1 MASKQAGSP
10 ARGRGCRSALALLL
24 VVGLLMSALPGT
36 PILAADPSGAW
47 SRVELPAAQRLVE
60 LEPSEVD
67 ASGIPADASFRLVSR
82 GSEPAR
88 ELADRLVVDPDIE
101 LAIEAG
107 TDTSVVRLRPE
118 QPLEPGIEL
127 RFELSSDDG
136 ARLGA
141 WSFHVRT
148 PVAVVE
154 TLPRHHRTNVPP
166 DTGIELTFDRDG
178 VIDPEEAF
186 SMEPPVKGRFERRGR
201 VLSFIPHKPLQ
212 EDTVYRVT
220 LAAGVGTT
228 DPRTRST
235 RDTVIEFATRPARGT
250 KVRPAAVFLGEVAET
265 RPGEPAITEVY
276 TRATATA
283 QIPVDIYRF
292 GSADAVEAALLS
304 VRSSNEWPYREHV
317 VDTAGM
323 QQLGSQEASLR
334 SLDQWDRQ
342 RRALV
347 LEEPLPTGWYV
358 LVIPARGGSGTGSR
372 LILQVT
378 DLAAYAHVTTTSSL
392 FWVNDVSSGKP
403 VPGAQVSLADGQLLG
418 RTDDDG
424 LLQVPTPSALAA
436 HQPTPLGLVRS
447 EDAMVYL
454 PFGGG
459 SWAAP
464 NVESWGRELEPQ
476 DLAWSFLYTDR
487 SGYRSSDTINVWGMQ
502 RDRTDGT
509 VPDQVE
515 LRLTTDSDE
524 MAPRGARPPSIA
536 TTTAVPSAN
545 GIYSGSLSFEELPL
559 GGYIVEALVDDE
571 PIGQAWVDVRRIIKP
586 AYQLA
591 VDTNRRAYLAGETV
605 RVSTSARFFDGTA
618 VPGAPLI
625 ISSAGQSRAAM
636 TNATGR
642 AVARLKARAQGRVEQ
657 ITHQSIGVRP
667 RRSEEGE
674 ISSGTGIVVLPSS
687 RYLDVQVRR
696 GDGEVS
702 ASGTVHEVDLEQLE
716 RQIER
721 DIHRRLDPRGAP
733 VPGASVSARIVE
745 TQWIRRQTG
754 TRYDFITKSVV
765 PVYRYDAKRRRLPP
779 QELVTG
785 ADGSFELTTPAA
797 ADRAY
802 DVTLTTVDPAGR
814 SARVTRDAWRPW
826 PETEW
831 TGPSLALV
839 GSEESEWGAVVEDGE
854 VYTVELRQGSE
865 PGPTGGADRY
875 LFLLSQAGLQEAV
888 VQRSPAHTYTFEPSH
903 APAVDIGAVRF
914 TGSGYVPVPA
924 GFRVSLDPE
933 TRRLAVELSTDRER
947 YAPGDTVELAVRTTR
962 GEGEGVPASVVL
974 RAVDEKLYAMDL
986 AVDRAP
992 LESLYEPVWSGTIRT
1007 YATHLLPTGL
1017 AAGIGEGGDTAGGG
1031 REDFRDSVLF
1041 EQVETDAAGE
1051 ALVRFDVSD
1060 DLTSWRVSATAVS
1073 DRVEAGESTTLVP
1086 VGLPFFV
1093 ELVTAPEFV
1102 VGDDARLRVRAYGP
1116 GLAADEP
1123 VTFTVS
1129 APTLGLEPTVVRG
1142 TAFKTAGI
1150 DLPPLI
1156 EGRHAITL
1164 DGVAGSGGQLHDRLT
1179 REIEVRRSRL
1189 EHGRSDYAQLT
1200 EGQAV
1205 PGGGG
1210 LTTVVITDAG
1220 RGRFYPALV
1229 GLTWSAGPRAD
1240 EALAAG
1246 QARELLERTF
1256 GEASLDAPAG
1266 AFGSEQ
1272 FQARDGL
1279 ISLLPYSSSS
1289 EALSVLVAIA
1299 TPDAV
1304 DRAALLEGFRDL
1316 ARRRAISRERALQA
1330 NVARAALGDD
1340 VLGRLTDYLGDE
1352 QLTTYER
1359 LLLGIGLAEAGDEA
1373 AALELEQALLRR
1385 YGEQLGEWVRLWDAE
1400 DDRPAQRSPELTALL
1415 SILAA
1420 AVGDDAVAAAADAYV
1435 AQNPPPETLA
1445 NLQRIAYITRVIER
1459 TPAPPASFTWQVDGE
1474 PQSVELG
1481 PGESHRL
1488 TLTAPQREALRL
1500 APASGSLGV
1509 ASSWREPL
1517 DPGSIAQDESIVVER
1532 SVSPAGVIRSS
1543 DLVEVTLKVNLG
1555 PAAVDDCYL
1564 VTEVAPSGLAPLRE
1578 GTSWRRRGGTKAAA
1592 SGLQP
1597 WNVAGQQVS
1606 WCVWANP
1613 RKPLQTL
1620 RYGARVVNPGTFR
1633 WEPAVVQSTLAPQ
1646 LIRLSEAGAVEIGGA
1661 TPAEDVDAR

>member
-1 MASKQAGSP
+1 MASKQMGSP
-10 ARGRGCRSALALLL
+10 VRGRGFRSALTLML
-24 VVGLLMSALPGT
+24 VVGLLVSALPGA
-36 PILAADPSGAW
+36 PVLAADTSGAW
-47 SRVELPAAQRLVE
+47 SRVELPAPQRLVE

-67 ASGIPADASFRLVSR
+67 PTGIPADASFRLVSR
-82 GSEPAR
+82 GSESAR
-88 ELADRLVVDPDIE
+88 ELVDRLVVDPDIE
-101 LAIEAG
+101 LSIESGA
-107 TDTSVVRLRPE
+107 DTSVVGLRPV

-127 RFELSSDDG
+127 RFELSGDDG

-148 PVAVVE
+148 PVEIVE

-166 DTGIELTFDRDG
+166 NTGIELTFDRDG
-178 VIDPEEAF
+178 VIDPERAF

-201 VLSFIPHKPLQ
+201 VLSFIPREPLQ

-220 LAAGVGTT
+220 LTAGVGTA

-235 RDTVIEFATRPARGT
+235 QDTVIEFATRPAKGA
-250 KVRPAAVFLGEVAET
+250 KVRPPAVFLGEVAEA

-276 TRATATA
+276 VRARATA
-283 QIPVDIYRF
+283 QVPVDIYRF
-292 GSADAVEAALLS
+292 SSADAVESALLS
-304 VRSSNEWPYREHV
+304 VRSSDEWPYREHV

-323 QQLGSQEASLR
+323 QQLESQQATLR

-347 LEEPLPTGWYV
+347 LETPLPTGWYV
-358 LVIPARGGSGTGSR
+358 LVIPVRDGSGTGSR

-378 DLAAYAHVTTTSSL
+378 DLAAYAHVTATSSL
-392 FWVNDVSSGKP
+392 FWVNDVSTGEP

-436 HQPTPLGLVRS
+436 YQPTPLGLVRS
-447 EDAMVYL
+447 GDAVVYL

-502 RDRTDGT
+502 RDRADGT

-515 LRLTTDSDE
+515 LRLTADSYYD
-524 MAPRGARPPSIA
+524 MAPGSPRPPSIA

-591 VDTNRRAYLAGETV
+591 VNTNRRAFLAGETV

-625 ISSAGQSRAAM
+625 VNSAGQSRAAT

-657 ITHQSIGVRP
+657 MTHQSIGVRP

-674 ISSGTGIVVLPSS
+674 ISAGTGIVVLPSS
-687 RYLDVQVRR
+687 RYLDVNVRR
-696 GDGEVS
+696 GGGEIS

-721 DIHRRLDPRGAP
+721 DIRHRLDPRGAP
-733 VPGASVSARIVE
+733 VPGASVSARVVE
-745 TQWIRRQTG
+745 TEWIRRQTG

-765 PVYRYDAKRRRLPP
+765 PVYRYDAKRRRFPP
-779 QELVTG
+779 QELVTS
-785 ADGSFELTTPAA
+785 ADGSFELIAPAA

-802 DVTLTTVDPAGR
+802 EVTLTTVDPAGR
-814 SARVTRDAWRPW
+814 STRVTRDAWRPW
-826 PETEW
+826 PESES

-839 GSEESEWGAVVEDGE
+839 GADESERGAVVGDGE
-854 VYTVELRQGSE
+854 VYAVELRQGTE
-865 PGPTGGADRY
+865 PQPTGGANRY

-888 VQRSPAHTYTFEPSH
+888 LQRSPAHSYTFEPSH
-903 APAVDIGAVRF
+903 APSVDIGAVRF
-914 TGSGYVPVPA
+914 TGSGYVPVPG
-924 GFRVSLDPE
+924 GFTVRLDPE
-933 TRRLAVELSTDRER
+933 TRRLDVELSADRER

-962 GEGEGVPASVVL
+962 GDGEAAPASVVL

-986 AVDRAP
+986 AADSAP

-1017 AAGIGEGGDTAGGG
+1017 ASGIGDGGDTTGGG

-1041 EQVETDAAGE
+1041 EQVETDADGE

-1093 ELVTAPEFV
+1093 ELVTAREFV
-1102 VGDDARLRVRAYGP
+1102 VGDDARLRLRAYGP
-1116 GLAADEP
+1116 GLVADEP

-1164 DGVAGSGGQLHDRLT
+1164 DGVAGADGELHDRLT

-1189 EHGRSDYAQLT
+1189 EQGRTDYEQLT

-1205 PGGGG
+1205 PGGDG

-1220 RGRFYPALV
+1220 RGRFYPDLV
-1229 GLTWSAGPRAD
+1229 ELTWSVGPRAD

-1246 QARELLERTF
+1246 QARDLLERTF
-1256 GEASLDAPAG
+1256 GEA
-1266 AFGSEQ
+1266 
-1272 FQARDGL
+1272 
-1279 ISLLPYSSSS
+1279 I
-1289 EALSVLVAIA
+1289 
-1299 TPDAV
+1299 
-1304 DRAALLEGFRDL
+1304 
-1316 ARRRAISRERALQA
+1316 ARRTRWRVRERAVPGTRWPDL
-1330 NVARAALGDD
+1330 
-1340 VLGRLTDYLGDE
+1340 
-1352 QLTTYER
+1352 
-1359 LLLGIGLAEAGDEA
+1359 
-1373 AALELEQALLRR
+1373 
-1385 YGEQLGEWVRLWDAE
+1385 
-1400 DDRPAQRSPELTALL
+1400 
-1415 SILAA
+1415 
-1420 AVGDDAVAAAADAYV
+1420 AVAV
-1435 AQNPPPETLA
+1435 
-1445 NLQRIAYITRVIER
+1445 
-1459 TPAPPASFTWQVDGE
+1459 
-1474 PQSVELG
+1474 
-1481 PGESHRL
+1481 
-1488 TLTAPQREALRL
+1488 
-1500 APASGSLGV
+1500 
-1509 ASSWREPL
+1509 
-1517 DPGSIAQDESIVVER
+1517 
-1532 SVSPAGVIRSS
+1532 
-1543 DLVEVTLKVNLG
+1543 
-1555 PAAVDDCYL
+1555 
-1564 VTEVAPSGLAPLRE
+1564 
-1578 GTSWRRRGGTKAAA
+1578 
-1592 SGLQP
+1592 
-1597 WNVAGQQVS
+1597 QQ
-1606 WCVWANP
+1606 
-1613 RKPLQTL
+1613 Q
-1620 RYGARVVNPGTFR
+1620 
-1633 WEPAVVQSTLAPQ
+1633 Q
-1646 LIRLSEAGAVEIGGA
+1646 
-1661 TPAEDVDAR
+1661 